1 MKHIIVGY
9 DETPAAD
16 HALERAA
23 ELAKKFEA
31 KVTVASI
38 APVLHGRGV
47 GPIDP
52 VDPPARR
59 ELQLR
64 HAKDKLAEL
73 GIQAE
78 TVNGLGDPARALVT
92 IAEEREADMIVVGT
106 RELHGFERLFMGSVS
121 ESVEHKAHCDVLIV
135 H

>member
-23 ELAKKFEA
+23 ELAKRFEA

-38 APVLHGRGV
+38 APVVRALRS

-52 VDPPARR
+52 VDPPARH
-59 ELQLR
+59 EEQLR
-64 HAKDKLAEL
+64 HAAEKLSAM
-73 GIQAE
+73 GIAADL
-78 TVNGLGDPARALVT
+78 VIGVGDAAQT
-92 IAEEREADMIVVGT
+92 IVEVAEERDGDMIVVGT
-106 RELHGFERLFMGSVS
+106 RELRGLERLLMGSVS

>member
-23 ELAKKFEA
+23 ELAKRFEA

-52 VDPPARR
+52 VDPPARH

-73 GIQAE
+73 GIQAQ
-78 TVNGLGDPARALVT
+78 TVSGLGDPASALVT

-106 RELHGFERLFMGSVS
+106 RELHGLERLLVGSVS
-121 ESVEHKAHCDVLIV
+121 EGVQHKAHCDVLIV

>member
-1 MKHIIVGY
+1 MNHIIVGY
-9 DETPAAD
+9 DQTPAAD
-16 HALERAA
+16 RALERAA
-23 ELAKKFEA
+23 ELAKRFEA
-31 KVTVASI
+31 KVTVAST

-52 VDPPARR
+52 VDPPARH

-92 IAEEREADMIVVGT
+92 LAEEREADMIVVGT
-106 RELHGFERLFMGSVS
+106 RQVRG
-121 ESVEHKAHCDVLIV
+121 
-135 H
+135 